1 MKVGDLGLSVSR
13 TAESQFVVLSRGE
26 AAELIGES
34 LHPPHLA
41 KRRRRSVRVKDRQAD

>member
-26 AAELIGES
+26 AAES